1 MAKHIIDANY
11 EREHL
16 VDWLKNYFIENGS
29 VDTKAVIGISGG
41 KDSTVAAALLCRA
54 LGPERV
60 IAVLMPNG
68 EQPDIDD
75 SYAICEAL
83 HIPSENIWTINISE
97 AVNACIGTMGYFND
111 TIMTNTPARV
121 RMIMLYQVAAV
132 VGGRVCNTGNAS
144 ELYIGY
150 TTKYGDLAG
159 DFAPLRHYFV
169 RDIVAIGLTMPEI
182 PKYLVTKTPGDGM
195 CGCTDEAALGFSYET
210 LDAFLIDK
218 VTPDY
223 SIQREI
229 ERRHNMNNHKKC
241 INLPAP
247 LYYSRHEEGKEWKPQ
262 STEYEFWF

>member
-1 MAKHIIDANY
+1 MAKFVIDAYYERDNIID
-11 EREHL
+11 
-16 VDWLKNYFIENGS
+16 WIKNYFIENGS
-29 VDTKAVIGISGG
+29 AETKAVIGISGG

-60 IAVLMPNG
+60 VAVLMPNG

-144 ELYIGY
+144 ELYVGY

-159 DFAPLRHYFV
+159 DFSLFRNYYV
-169 RDIVAIGLTMPEI
+169 RDVIAIGMTMPEV
-182 PKYLVTKTPGDGM
+182 PEYLVTKTPGDGM
-195 CGCTDEAALGFSYET
+195 SGSTDEERFGFTYET
-210 LDAFLIDK
+210 LDAFLIDH

-223 SIQREI
+223 LVQREI
-229 ERRHNMNNHKKC
+229 ERRHDMNTHKRC
-241 INLPAP
+241 VNLPAP
-247 LYYSRHEEGKEWKPQ
+247 NTNSRHEVGKEWHSEPAI
-262 STEYEFWF
+262 WF

>member
-1 MAKHIIDANY
+1 MVKFIIDAYY
-11 EREHL
+11 ERDNII
-16 VDWLKNYFIENGS
+16 DWIKNYFIENGS
-29 VDTKAVIGISGG
+29 AETKAVIGISGG

-60 IAVLMPNG
+60 VAVLMPNG

-144 ELYIGY
+144 ELYVGY

-159 DFAPLRHYFV
+159 DFSLFRNCYV
-169 RDIVAIGLTMPEI
+169 RDVIAIGMTMPEV
-182 PKYLVTKTPGDGM
+182 PEYLVTKTPGDGM
-195 CGCTDEAALGFSYET
+195 SGHTDEERFGFTYEV
-210 LDAFLIDK
+210 LDKFLIDK

-223 SIQREI
+223 LVQREI
-229 ERRHNMNNHKKC
+229 ERRHNMNTHKRC

-247 LYYSRHEEGKEWKPQ
+247 VIRSRHEVGKEWHP
-262 STEYEFWF
+262 EPEFWF

>member
-1 MAKHIIDANY
+1 MAKFVIDAHYERDNIID
-11 EREHL
+11 
-16 VDWLKNYFIENGS
+16 WIKNYFIENGS
-29 VDTKAVIGISGG
+29 ADTKAVIGISGG

-60 IAVLMPNG
+60 VAVLMPNG
-68 EQPDIDD
+68 EQTDIDD
-75 SYAICEAL
+75 SYAICNAL
-83 HIPSENIWTINISE
+83 KIPADNVWTINIAE

-144 ELYIGY
+144 ELYVGY

-159 DFAPLRHYFV
+159 DFALLRNYYV
-169 RDIVAIGLTMPEI
+169 RDVIAIGMTMPEV
-182 PKYLVTKTPGDGM
+182 PAYLVIKTPGDGM
-195 CGCTDEAALGFSYET
+195 SGSTDEERFGFTYET

-218 VTPDY
+218 ITPDY
-223 SIQREI
+223 LTQREI
-229 ERRHNMNNHKKC
+229 ERRHNMNTHKRC

-247 LYYSRHEEGKEWKPQ
+247 GHRSRHEEGKEWHP
-262 STEYEFWF
+262 EVEFWF

>member
-1 MAKHIIDANY
+1 MAKFVIDAPYERDNIID
-11 EREHL
+11 
-16 VDWLKNYFIENGS
+16 WIKNYFIENGS
-29 VDTKAVIGISGG
+29 AETKAVIGISGG

-60 IAVLMPNG
+60 VAVLMPNG
-68 EQPDIDD
+68 EQSDIAD
-75 SYAICEAL
+75 SYAICNAL
-83 HIPSENIWTINISE
+83 KIPAENIWNIDISG

-144 ELYIGY
+144 ELYVGY

-159 DFAPLRHYFV
+159 DFALLRNYYV
-169 RDIVAIGLTMPEI
+169 RDVIAIGMTMPEV
-182 PKYLVTKTPGDGM
+182 PAYLVIKTPGDGM
-195 CGCTDEAALGFSYET
+195 SGSTDEERFGFTYET

-218 VTPDY
+218 ITPDY
-223 SIQREI
+223 LTQREI
-229 ERRHNMNNHKKC
+229 ERRHNMNMHKRC

-247 LYYSRHEEGKEWKPQ
+247 GHRSRHEEGKEWHP
-262 STEYEFWF
+262 EVEFWF